1 MLDFDGNI
9 PKLYAIKTA
18 KWFSLIMPVI
28 VLFYQDNGLN
38 MTQIFWLKS
47 IYSIGVLL
55 WEIPSGYLGDV
66 WGRKKTLVFGSILT
80 TIGFSGYCFSGGFWQ
95 FALAELILG
104 IGQSFISGADSAM
117 LFDTMKAR
125 NRSHEYLKFEGKVT
139 SVGNFSEA
147 IAGILGGLLAII
159 SLRTPFIVQ
168 AIFSIVA
175 IPAALSL
182 KEPPLDETRRNR
194 GMSDIFKVIKQSLF
208 DHRELRNNI
217 LLSSV
222 IGTSTLTYAWFVQ
235 PYFMAVN
242 LPVPLYGMVWTAL
255 NLTVGFS
262 SIFAYR
268 VSNYLGRTN
277 TLLFIVVSSVLGFL
291 LTGFRISIWILPVMF
306 AFYAVRGI
314 ANPILKD
321 SIHVLIHS
329 DVRAT
334 ILSLRNMFIRIL
346 FALSG
351 PFLGWLT
358 DHYSLQ
364 TALCCSGFMYLMAG
378 LFFALPILM
387 KK

>member
-1 MLDFDGNI
+1 
-9 PKLYAIKTA
+9 
-18 KWFSLIMPVI
+18 MPVI
-28 VLFYQDNGLN
+28 VLFYQDHGLN

-47 IYSIGVLL
+47 VYSVGVLI

-66 WGRKKTLVFGSILT
+66 WGRKKTLVFGSFLT

-125 NRSHEYLKFEGKVT
+125 NKSNEYLQYEGKVT
-139 SVGNFSEA
+139 SIGNFSEA
-147 IAGILGGLLAII
+147 IAGILGGLLAMI

-168 AIFSIVA
+168 AVFSAIA
-175 IPAALSL
+175 IPAALNL
-182 KEPPLDETRRNR
+182 KEPPLDETRRNK
-194 GMSDIFKVIKQSLF
+194 GMKDIFNVIRHALF
-208 DHRELRNNI
+208 GHRELRNHI

-235 PYFMAVN
+235 PYFIAVN
-242 LPVPLYGMVWTAL
+242 LPVPLYGLIWTAL

-262 SIFAYR
+262 SFFAYR
-268 VSNYLGRTN
+268 VSNYLGKTN
-277 TLLFIVVSSVLGFL
+277 TLLFIVGSTVLGFL

-306 AFYAVRGI
+306 AFYIVRGI
-314 ANPILKD
+314 ATPILKD
-321 SIHVLIHS
+321 TIHSLIQS

-364 TALCCSGFMYLMAG
+364 TALCCSGIIYLFSG
-378 LFFALPILM
+378 LFFALPMLM